1 MLRPAS
7 PFLSVL
13 AARWIS
19 WPGKMAE
26 QGGELGMN
34 EKRQDLL
41 SFALGTWMSHY
52 NQLILFAFLRGC
64 VILWSAL
71 HSATAGWLVTHV
83 CTLKHHTCLFPT
95 FFIHVCTLEHH
106 TCLLFCTYFIPEPLL
121 WVSKRTLL
129 LRLRTSAIMSTRLCL
144 TMSWRRCDHW
154 PSQAMYHISSLQ
166 VYALYKQAT
175 IGDVNT
181 SRPGM
186 LDFKVANLIPSKD
199 SHSSK
204 HEIMN
209 TCTILWKGLC
219 IG

>member
-1 MLRPAS
+1 MKKDE
-7 PFLSVL
+7 FF
-13 AARWIS
+13 
-19 WPGKMAE
+19 
-26 QGGELGMN
+26 
-34 EKRQDLL
+34 L
-41 SFALGTWMSHY
+41 SFALETKTSHY

-64 VILWSAL
+64 AILWSAL
-71 HSATAGWLVTHV
+71 HLGNRRLVGDS
-83 CTLKHHTCLFPT
+83 CLHLGPP
-95 FFIHVCTLEHH
+95 H
-106 TCLLFCTYFIPEPLL
+106 TCLLFCTYFIPEPLP

-129 LRLRTSAIMSTRLCL
+129 LQLRTSAIMSTRLCL

-154 PSQAMYHISSLQ
+154 PSQALYHFSSLQ

-186 LDFKVANLIPSKD
+186 LDFKVANPIPSRE

-209 TCTILWKGLC
+209 TCTILWKKSLHWINLNFNLIISLLKIQGKAKWDAWNGKKGMDQVNQVLFE
-219 IG
+219 